1 MKRRRWEI
9 KLNPSDHPNSHC
21 KLRFGY
27 HFMGLDPFIHAYIF
41 TYIYIYI
48 YACGCFSVCVCN
60 HNLNLLYLRIK
71 MTIQLKFVHF
81 DLFIWLRL

>member
-9 KLNPSDHPNSHC
+9 KLTPSDHPNSHC

-41 TYIYIYI
+41 TNTHTHTHTHTYTHTYIYTHV
-48 YACGCFSVCVCN
+48 GVSVFVCV
-60 HNLNLLYLRIK
+60 I
-71 MTIQLKFVHF
+71 TT
-81 DLFIWLRL
+81 